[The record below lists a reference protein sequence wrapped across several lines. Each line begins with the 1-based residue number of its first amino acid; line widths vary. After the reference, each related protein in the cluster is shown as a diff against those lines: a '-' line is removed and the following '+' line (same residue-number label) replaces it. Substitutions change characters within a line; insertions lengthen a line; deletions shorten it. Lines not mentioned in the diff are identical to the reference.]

1 MEKQGLKLDF
11 RFADDMDAVELVQ
24 FVNEAH
30 DEEVTEGSS
39 MAFRKA
45 GQRVTVEEVS
55 SGLLSFL
62 KTSTNRLQS
71 SD

>member
-11 RFADDMDAVELVQ
+11 KFADEMDAVELVQ

-30 DEEVTEGSS
+30 DEEVTEGSG

-55 SGLLSFL
+55 TGLFFVL
-62 KTSTNRLQS
+62 KYVH
-71 SD
+71 

>member
-1 MEKQGLKLDF
+1 MDKQGLKLDF
-11 RFADDMDAVELVQ
+11 RFADEMDAVELVQ

-30 DEEVTEGSS
+30 DEEVTEGSG

-45 GQRVTVEEVS
+45 GQRVTIEEVS
-55 SGLLSFL
+55 TGLLSSL
-62 KTSTNRLQS
+62 KTSTNRLKS